1 MTEAKVNDTVKVHY
15 TGHLCDGTVFD
26 SSFNREPLE
35 FTIGQKMVI
44 PGFEKEV
51 IGMTTVGDTKTVSI
65 ASADAYGPY
74 LEDLVGSIKRTQI
87 PPNID
92 LQVGDVLQM
101 HTPDG
106 GHMSVLVKALTD
118 ETVTLDANHPLAG
131 KDLAFE
137 INLLEITS

>member
-1 MTEAKVNDTVKVHY
+1 M
-15 TGHLCDGTVFD
+15 
-26 SSFNREPLE
+26 
-35 FTIGQKMVI
+35 
-44 PGFEKEV
+44 
-51 IGMTTVGDTKTVSI
+51 TVGDTKTVSI

-101 HTPDG
+101 RTPDG

>member
-1 MTEAKVNDTVKVHY
+1 
-15 TGHLCDGTVFD
+15 LCDGTVFD

-51 IGMTTVGDTKTVSI
+51 IGMTVGDTKTVSI

-101 HTPDG
+101 RTPDG